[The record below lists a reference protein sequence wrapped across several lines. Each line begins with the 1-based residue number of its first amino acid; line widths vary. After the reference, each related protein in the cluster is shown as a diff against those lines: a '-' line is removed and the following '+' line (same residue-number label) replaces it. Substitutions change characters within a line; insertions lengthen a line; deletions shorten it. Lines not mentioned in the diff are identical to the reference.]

1 MRIVRLVTLSI
12 CALAAG
18 AVMAG
23 EESVKLKEGPGV
35 DKVRANCVSCHSLDY
50 VLGNSP
56 FLDDK
61 GWDAEVKKMI
71 NAFKAPIKPEDAA
84 PIAEY
89 LARHYGKR

>member
-18 AVMAG
+18 AVLAG
-23 EESVKLKEGPGV
+23 EEKIQLKEGPGV
-35 DKVRANCVSCHSLDY
+35 DKVRAHCVSCHSLDY